1 MDQKENMTDLEIRK
15 RRILYQANHRG
26 TYEADLMIGRFADE
40 YVNGM
45 DLQEL
50 DMLEHIMSFDD
61 ADLTLWLTGFKEIP
75 ASLNNPMMQKMCDFA
90 KTIHLKA

>member
-45 DLQEL
+45 DVQEL

-75 ASLNNPMMQKMCDFA
+75 VLLNNPMMQQMCDFA

>member
-26 TYEADLMIGRFADE
+26 TYEADLMIGKFANE
-40 YVNGM
+40 YVPTM
-45 DLQEL
+45 DAQEL
-50 DMLEHIMSFDD
+50 DVLEHIMSFDD

-75 ASLNNPMMQKMCDFA
+75 SSLNNPMMEKMCDFA

>member
-26 TYEADLMIGRFADE
+26 TYEADLMIGYFAKE
-40 YVNGM
+40 YVPTM
-45 DLQEL
+45 TIQEL
-50 DMLEHIMSFDD
+50 DVLEHIMSFDD
-61 ADLTLWLTGFKEIP
+61 ADLTLWLTRFKEIP
-75 ASLNNPMMQKMCDFA
+75 ASLDTPMMQKMCDFA

>member
-26 TYEADLMIGRFADE
+26 SYEADLMIGCFANE
-40 YVNGM
+40 YVPAMNT
-45 DLQEL
+45 QEL
-50 DMLEHIMSFDD
+50 DVLEHIMSFAD

-75 ASLNNPMMQKMCDFA
+75 ASLNNSMMQKMCDYA